1 MKSWSLFCELN
12 FFIFMRK
19 TTRMLC
25 ATYILWGIYMETS
38 IRIQDNWKIFCFVHL
53 QIGANAGIV
62 GMTKEHLGLALALN
76 VPVFVVVT
84 KIDMCPP
91 NVMEETL
98 KMLNRMLRSQG
109 CRKVPIM
116 IKTTDDVVVGA
127 KNMLCER

>member
-1 MKSWSLFCELN
+1 MF
-12 FFIFMRK
+12 
-19 TTRMLC
+19 
-25 ATYILWGIYMETS
+25 
-38 IRIQDNWKIFCFVHL
+38 

-91 NVMEETL
+91 NVLEETL
-98 KMLNRMLRSQG
+98 KLLNRMLRSQG

-116 IKTTDDVVVGA
+116 IKNSDDVVVGA